1 MKIMISGRLAT
12 PLHIVRGWALGLLF
26 FLPTLATA
34 QHLGALNQ
42 VIDLGQVPYNQPITA
57 EFELVNKSD
66 KTISLVKARSSC
78 GCTTV
83 DYPKDPIR
91 KGGEIIVSATYDAR
105 QLGHFYKQVAL
116 YTDQDDK
123 PLKLTLKGVVVDK
136 VVNYV
141 GKYDYMLGEL
151 SADRKTISFED
162 VNAGDQPTAKIHIMN
177 PTKKAAQPVV
187 MHLPAYLKAD
197 VSPSKLA
204 PGQSGTIT
212 LTLASEELS
221 DYGLT
226 QTLVYLGMNP
236 GERVSP
242 DKEMKVSAVLLPSFA
257 DYTDDDY
264 AYAPKL
270 HLSVGEGA
278 ETKLHLGSFNGKK
291 KLKGEVFIIN
301 EGLSELEISQLQMFT
316 PGIQLSLDK
325 SHLAPD
331 EITTLHVTAVAKD
344 FLSDG
349 QQPRI
354 LLITNDPHRPKVT
367 INIEI
372 E

>member
-1 MKIMISGRLAT
+1 MMAEVFMSFCLLLLL
-12 PLHIVRGWALGLLF
+12 PLPAS
-26 FLPTLATA
+26 A
-34 QHLGALNQ
+34 QRLGALNQ
-42 VIDLGQVPYNQPITA
+42 VIDLGQVPFNQPITA

-66 KTISLVKARSSC
+66 KNISIVKVRSSC

-83 DYPKDPIR
+83 NYPKDPIR
-91 KGGEIIVSATYDAR
+91 KGGELTVSATYDAR
-105 QLGHFYKQVAL
+105 QLGHFFKQVAL
-116 YTDQDDK
+116 YTDQDEQ
-123 PLKLTLKGVVVDK
+123 PFKLTLKGIVVDTI
-136 VVNYV
+136 VNYT

-151 SADRKTISFED
+151 SADRKTVSFDD

-177 PTKKAAQPVV
+177 PTQKAAQPVV

-204 PGQSGTIT
+204 PGQAGTIT

-226 QTLVYLGMNP
+226 QTPVYLGMNP
-236 GERVSP
+236 GERVSH
-242 DKEMKVSAVLLPSFA
+242 DKEIVVTAVLLPSFA

-270 HLSVGEGA
+270 HLSVGEG
-278 ETKLHLGSFNGKK
+278 TVTTLPLGSFNGKK
-291 KLKGEVFIIN
+291 KLKGEVYIIN
-301 EGLSELEISQLQMFT
+301 EGMSELEISQLQMYT

-331 EITTLHVTAVAKD
+331 EITTLHVAAVAKD
-344 FLSDG
+344 YRPEEG
-349 QQPRI
+349 RQPGI
-354 LLITNDPHRPKVT
+354 LMITNDPHRPKVT
-367 INIEI
+367 INIDI
-372 E
+372 K

>member
-1 MKIMISGRLAT
+1 MRNTKNSVM
-12 PLHIVRGWALGLLF
+12 VKALLPSCLFVLLPF
-26 FLPTLATA
+26 YATA
-34 QHLGALNQ
+34 QRLGALNQ

-66 KTISLVKARSSC
+66 KNISIVKARSSC

-83 DYPKDPIR
+83 EYPKDPIR
-91 KGGEIIVSATYDAR
+91 KGGELTVSATYDAR
-105 QLGHFYKQVAL
+105 QLGHFFKQVAL
-116 YTDQDDK
+116 YTDQDQK
-123 PLKLTLKGVVVDK
+123 PLRLTLKGVVVDK
-136 VVNYV
+136 VVNYA

-151 SADRKTISFED
+151 SADRKNISFDD

-187 MHLPAYLKAD
+187 MHLPSYLKAD

-204 PGQSGTIT
+204 PGQAGTIT
-212 LTLASEELS
+212 LTLASEELG

-242 DKEMKVSAVLLPSFA
+242 DKEIAVSAVLLPSFA

-270 HLSVGEGA
+270 HLSVGQGS
-278 ETKLHLGSFNGKK
+278 ETTLPLGSFNGKK

-301 EGLSELEISQLQMFT
+301 EGLSELEISQLQMYT
-316 PGIQLSLDK
+316 PGIRLSLDK
-325 SHLAPD
+325 SRLAPD
-331 EITTLHVTAVAKD
+331 EITTLHVMAVAKD
-344 FLSDG
+344 Y
-349 QQPRI
+349 QPGSQPPSI
-354 LLITNDPHRPKVT
+354 LMITNDPHRPKVT

-372 E
+372 K